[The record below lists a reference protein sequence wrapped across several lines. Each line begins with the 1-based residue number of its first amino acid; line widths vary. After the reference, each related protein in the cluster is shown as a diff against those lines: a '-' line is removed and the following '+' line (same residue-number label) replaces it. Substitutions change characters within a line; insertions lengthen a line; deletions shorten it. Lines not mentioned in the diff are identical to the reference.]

1 MFGKA
6 RDTFEEALS
15 ELNKARDF
23 GIIFNAYM
31 KFEEGILEVEQSD
44 SEEEESSEEEEDIGD
59 QIDALLDYTY
69 KDIPE
74 K

>member
-6 RDTFEEALS
+6 RDTFEEALG

-31 KFEEGILEVEQSD
+31 KFEEGILEVDQSD
-44 SEEEESSEEEEDIGD
+44 SEQEDESSEEEDITD
-59 QIDALLDYTY
+59 QIDALLDFTY
-69 KDIPE
+69 KDIPT